1 MPNEEAVTPVI
12 GMGVTGL
19 GYTDRHPYTVIEVI
33 NAKTLRIQE
42 DKATRTDTNGM
53 SETQSYAYEADPIG
67 EILTITLR
75 KNGQWRVKG
84 DPHFN
89 PPIKATR
96 FQVGVR
102 RKYHDYS
109 F

>member
-1 MPNEEAVTPVI
+1 MANEEVIPVV

-19 GYTDRHPYTVIEVI
+19 GFTDRPPYTVIEVI

-53 SETQSYAYEADPIG
+53 SEDQSYSYEADPNG
-67 EILTITLR
+67 KILTIALR
-75 KNGQWRVKG
+75 KNGQWVVKT
-84 DPHFN
+84 PKIV
-89 PPIKATR
+89 PEASK

-102 RKYHDYS
+102 HKYHDYS

>member
-1 MPNEEAVTPVI
+1 MPNEETVVPVV

-19 GYTDRHPYTVIEVI
+19 GYTDRHPYTVIEVV
-33 NAKTLRIQE
+33 NSKTLRIQE

-53 SETQSYAYEADPIG
+53 SETQSYDYEADPNG
-67 EILTITLR
+67 KILTITLR
-75 KNGQWRVKG
+75 KNGQWRVKA
-84 DPHFN
+84 PKIV
-89 PPIKATR
+89 PEASR

-102 RKYHDYS
+102 CKYHDYS